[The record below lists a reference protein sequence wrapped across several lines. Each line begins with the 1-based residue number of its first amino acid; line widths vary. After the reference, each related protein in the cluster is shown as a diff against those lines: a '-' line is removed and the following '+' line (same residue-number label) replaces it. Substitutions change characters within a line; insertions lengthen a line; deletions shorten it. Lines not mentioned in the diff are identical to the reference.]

1 VISRECLL
9 KCVAGTTGQVGRKAV
24 GQHLHDPLDMGTERK
39 VRLKQVIC
47 YRVRDGVRPG
57 NLDRRKGERG
67 EDLQLGYILLW
78 PVWLMAQE
86 VPA

>member
-1 VISRECLL
+1 
-9 KCVAGTTGQVGRKAV
+9 
-24 GQHLHDPLDMGTERK
+24 MGTERK